1 MQDLKNTAV
10 DTLMSDALLTDP
22 ETELSKVIGM
32 LKKNEAYEVFSVQA
46 EKVLM
51 ATVRDL
57 LNAKNI
63 ITSRLSTVSNT
74 VPKLSPEDKLGG
86 AVRILSQYRIR
97 ALPVVQKG
105 KVVGAL
111 KIIDIAKAMESS
123 VPSNAKVSSIM
134 TPNPITIKSTDST
147 LKAKSLMLRR
157 KIDHLPIMKDGE
169 LVGII
174 TSNAILYATRP
185 PERQPASSGSG
196 TFAMKRTMNFPVD
209 EIMDAHPLEF
219 APNDSLQKLIGEMLR
234 MRVNAVLVTWSH
246 ELHGIATF
254 RDIVKIL
261 AEEARQEPNMYI
273 VGLPDDPFEAE
284 TAKTKFSRIIAAL
297 SKSIGIVEARA
308 KIKMQKASKESERR
322 RYEVMVSIVTLSKVY
337 NFSREGFQLSDIF
350 DQLQQ
355 SIRRINV
362 KKPKTKPTVRKM
374 SETE

>member
-46 EKVLM
+46 DKVSM

-123 VPSNAKVSSIM
+123 VQSNAKVSSIM
-134 TPNPITIKSTDST
+134 TPNPITIKSTDSA

-219 APNDSLQKLIGEMLR
+219 APNDSLQKLIGEMLK
-234 MRVNAVLVTWSH
+234 MRVNAALVTWSH

-261 AEEARQEPNMYI
+261 AEEGKQEPNMYI

-284 TAKTKFSRIIAAL
+284 TAKTKFSRIIAVL
-297 SKSIGIVEARA
+297 SKSLGIVEARA

-322 RYEVMVSIVTLSKVY
+322 RYEVMISIVTLSKVY